1 MWNELKDKSRP
12 LVLYGTGNAA
22 EKILKELDIRGI
34 RVSGIFAS
42 DGFVR
47 DREFAGFK
55 VLSYAQAK
63 ERFGPM
69 TVLLCFGSHRSDV
82 IDTILRV
89 DAEQDLYAPDLPIA
103 GEGLFDDEY
112 YEAHRAELAWV
123 RDRLADE
130 QSRKVFDSVIEYK
143 LSGRIAPLLAC
154 QSLEEEN
161 WQLLRGASAQ
171 APSFLDLGAYTGDTT
186 ELFLKVLNDRT
197 CRPDTSDNSSQPRI
211 IAVEPEARNFRKL
224 QETAERLF
232 GYRNTTDRI
241 LGSNDAAALP
251 SSEETDILQPDSI
264 RLVNA
269 AVGDYCGEVSFTHG
283 AGRGGAA
290 EKGKAR
296 PVALTTVD
304 TLLAGQPIGIIKM
317 DLEGAESAAI
327 RGAAQT
333 ITQHRPVMLI
343 SAYHRTEDLFA
354 IPQQV
359 LALVPDYRFY
369 LRKDPCIPAW
379 GVNYYFL

>member
-1 MWNELKDKSRP
+1 M
-12 LVLYGTGNAA
+12 LYGTGNAA

-69 TVLLCFGSHRSDV
+69 TVLLCFGSHRPEV

-103 GEGLFDDEY
+103 GEGLFDEEY

-123 RDRLADE
+123 RERLADE

-161 WQLLRGASAQ
+161 WRLAVTRGI
-171 APSFLDLGAYTGDTT
+171 SFLDLGAYTGDTV
-186 ELFLKVLNDRT
+186 ELFIKLCGGKY
-197 CRPDTSDNSSQPRI
+197 SRI
-211 IAVEPEARNFRKL
+211 TAVEPEARNFRKL
-224 QETAERLF
+224 AENTAGLK
-232 GYRNTTDRI
+232 
-241 LGSNDAAALP
+241 
-251 SSEETDILQPDSI
+251 SI

-269 AVGDYCGEVSFTHG
+269 AVGDTCCTVSFTHG
-283 AGRGGAA
+283 AGRGSA
-290 EKGKAR
+290 EGKGKVR
-296 PVALTTVD
+296 PADQLTVD
-304 TLLAGQPIGIIKM
+304 SIVGGEGADLIKM

-333 ITQHRPVMLI
+333 IKQHRPAMLI

-359 LALVPDYRFY
+359 LALSPDYRLY
-369 LRKDPCIPAW
+369 LRKDPCLPAW
-379 GVNYYFL
+379 GVNYFFIKP